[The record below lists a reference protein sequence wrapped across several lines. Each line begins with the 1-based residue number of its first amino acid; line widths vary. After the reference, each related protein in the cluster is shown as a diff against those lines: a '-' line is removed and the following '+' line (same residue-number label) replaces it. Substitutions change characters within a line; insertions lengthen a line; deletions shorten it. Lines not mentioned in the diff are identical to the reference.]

1 MKKTNRDIFTVMELS
16 GAGVKGSSLELFTAA
31 RTITGKTGGQVI
43 AVVIGHGTDEA
54 VKTAAACAPG
64 RDNPRGRRALCR
76 IQDSGIHE
84 RAHGTCKEIRTG
96 RRYGVRNEER
106 QGSRT
111 APCKETRYGH
121 NCQLHGAERRGGKR
135 PDLMEHA
142 GSRRDHGDDT
152 LLRHSPA
159 DGHDMPRRFPQGG
172 QRTGSGGRDHRR
184 DSGGI

>member
-43 AVVIGHGTDEA
+43 RCRYRPRHGRGCEDRRGLRS
-54 VKTAAACAPG
+54 G

-142 GSRRDHGDDT
+142 RLPAGSWRRYSAPT
-152 LLRHSPA
+152 LARRWARYAPA
-159 DGHDMPRRFPQGG
+159 LSARRTAY
-172 QRTGSGGRDHRR
+172 RKRR
-184 DSGGI
+184 SRS